1 MASFGLIG
9 MAGGI
14 GGEMVKQ
21 ADEERKLGNEKDFA
35 TWRMNVLN
43 ELRIQEE
50 GRAETRQIN
59 AEQRKIKNDDQVRK
73 DQVGRIDAGV
83 SKLADVEVGKKRGL
97 VQAGIAD
104 PDSWSAEQQAAVDQS
119 LSNDKTAL
127 VNDPKL
133 RTKAAVSSGD
143 ISPKDAAVLDQRSEA
158 DLTRLMLGEQRDQTL
173 RMIAAGHDDTR
184 KLVAGMAAASKK
196 DGAAK
201 EDRVLVHQFLAQF
214 DRKIS
219 GNQAEIR
226 SLRGSLKNNYD
237 DAEKAS
243 IQEQIKELES
253 ANKNLEAAQ
262 MQYAKDSGI
271 KVPNVEKPAE
281 TPKPADASA
290 IAKPLSQSEFDKI
303 PKGGRY
309 VNPKD
314 GKTYIKN

>member
-21 ADEERKLGNEKDFA
+21 ADEERKLSNEKDFA

-83 SKLADVEVGKKRGL
+83 GKLADVEVGKKRGL

-127 VNDPKL
+127 VNNPKL
-133 RTKAAVSSGD
+133 RTQAAVSSGD

-158 DLTRLMLGEQRDQTL
+158 DMTRLMLGEQRLQT
-173 RMIAAGHDDTR
+173 MAQIAAGHDDTR
-184 KLVAGMAAASKK
+184 KLVAGMVAATKK
-196 DGAAK
+196 DSANK

-271 KVPNVEKPAE
+271 KVPTVEKPAE
-281 TPKPADASA
+281 TPKAADS
-290 IAKPLSQSEFDKI
+290 IAKPLSQAEFDKI

-314 GKTYIKN
+314 GKTYTKN